1 MRAAAKICKERA
13 RNPEAEVVTINQCK
27 QKNIALDA
35 ANIKGNG
42 ELETNDD
49 AVSFFDYTTCVKT
62 RQAGAIE
69 SALMHGEANA
79 ISSKE
84 LIKIVGC
91 KNARALQAMI
101 AQERKQ
107 GALILSRSKGGYF
120 LPSYGNKGREEVEAF
135 VHTLQARAF
144 NTLGALRTA
153 RKMLNVFPGQE
164 EMRL

>member
-1 MRAAAKICKERA
+1 M
-13 RNPEAEVVTINQCK
+13 
-27 QKNIALDA
+27 
-35 ANIKGNG
+35 
-42 ELETNDD
+42 ETNYD
-49 AVSFFDYTTCVKT
+49 AVPVLDYTTCAET

-69 SALMHGEANA
+69 RVLMRGEANA

-84 LIKIVGC
+84 LIDIVGC
-91 KNARALQAMI
+91 GNGRALQAMI

-120 LPSYGNKGREEVEAF
+120 LPSYGEKGREEIEAF

-164 EMRL
+164 EIRYE